1 MALTVPKVVQMDKLA
16 SEVKVD
22 ARLQGIIQ
30 ELQADPTSHPNFQL
44 VDSLLLYKGGLYLPK
59 GSTLILL
66 LLHEGHDGSI
76 GHSGFLKTYKKVAT
90 NVCW

>member
-1 MALTVPKVVQMDKLA
+1 MDKLA
-16 SEVKVD
+16 RVKVD

-59 GSTLILL
+59 GSTLIPLL
-66 LLHEGHDGSI
+66 LHDGSI
-76 GHSGFLKTYKKVAT
+76 GGHSGFLKTYKKVAT